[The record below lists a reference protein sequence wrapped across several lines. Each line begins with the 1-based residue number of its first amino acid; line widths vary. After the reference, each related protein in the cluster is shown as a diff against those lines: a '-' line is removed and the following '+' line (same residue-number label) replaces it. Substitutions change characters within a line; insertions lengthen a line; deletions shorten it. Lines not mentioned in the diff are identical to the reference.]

1 MSRRKK
7 LKFTTDIFSLDKPS
21 SVTFRLSGTK
31 LPNNHDLFFRSKQK
45 EIVEQYAAA
54 RIFLR
59 ETETD
64 DWKHWF
70 DPVENSVADKVFK
83 LTLRSHFYEAA
94 LFYYNTIV
102 DMSWTLC
109 YVTAEFA
116 CNKENNRVDLSGIR
130 PIDEAVA
137 LLRSAERNV
146 TAPTAENNPF
156 AYLKIMC
163 PEFIPAFDQIINF
176 WNGFSNSDIRKRYN
190 FCKHKGRP
198 AYQEIEALS
207 SRRLMSFYV
216 QNRNTG
222 EKIQMASNISD
233 VRFSFSLENAIEEL
247 VDFDDNK
254 LFPYLRKLIDTLED
268 ILKPS
273 PMI

>member
-1 MSRRKK
+1 MDFS
-7 LKFTTDIFSLDKPS
+7 TDIFSLDKPS
-21 SVTFRLSGTK
+21 SVTFNLVGTR

-45 EIVEQYAAA
+45 EIVEQYSAA

-70 DPVENSVADKVFK
+70 NPVEDDVTDKAFK
-83 LTLRSHFYEAA
+83 LIFRSHFYETA
-94 LFYYNTIV
+94 LFYYNAIV

-109 YVTAEFA
+109 YVSAEFA
-116 CNKENNRVDLSGIR
+116 CSQQGKRVDLSGIR
-130 PIDEAVA
+130 PIDEAA
-137 LLRSAERNV
+137 TLLRSTERNV
-146 TAPTAENNPF
+146 TSPTAENNPF
-156 AYLKIMC
+156 EYLKMMC
-163 PEFIPAFDQIINF
+163 PEFIPAFDQIIDF
-176 WNGFSNSDIRKRYN
+176 WNDFSDSEIRKRYN

-198 AYQEIEALS
+198 AYQEIEELS
-207 SRRLMSFYV
+207 SGRVMGFYV
-216 QNRNTG
+216 QNKDTG
-222 EKIQMASNISD
+222 EKIQMASDISD
-233 VRFSFSLENAIEEL
+233 VRYSFSLEDAIVQL

-254 LFPYLRKLIDTLED
+254 LFPYIRKLIDTLED